1 MTLLAMERIKLVSTR
16 SPWWCTAAA
25 LALVIGMT
33 VMLAATADGPLHIGM
48 TGFFLQ
54 FGVMVMLVM
63 AAVSVTTEYRY
74 STIRTTFQA
83 VPNRTAALLAKTAV
97 VAFVSGLV
105 GVAASFGAWATA
117 WLIRPGP
124 DLAITTGD
132 EWRAVAGAGLV
143 FALAAVLA
151 VAVGIIVRHTAGAV
165 ALLLVWALL
174 AESII
179 GLLPNV
185 GEAIQRWLPFVNANH
200 FLSAGLI
207 EPGEDGPPIPTDMPF
222 GPWGSLAYLAVLAA
236 GLLVVALVVAN
247 RRDA

>member
-16 SPWWCTAAA
+16 SPWWCTASA

-33 VMLAATADGPLHIGM
+33 VMLAATSDGPIQIGM

-97 VAFVSGLV
+97 VGFVSGLV
-105 GVAASFGAWATA
+105 GLAASFGAWGTA
-117 WLIRPGP
+117 WLIRPES
-124 DLAITTGD
+124 DLAITTAD

-151 VAVGIIVRHTAGAV
+151 VAVGIMVRHTAGAV
-165 ALLLVWALL
+165 ALLLVWALC
-174 AESII
+174 SRTS
-179 GLLPNV
+179 G
-185 GEAIQRWLPFVNANH
+185 
-200 FLSAGLI
+200 
-207 EPGEDGPPIPTDMPF
+207 
-222 GPWGSLAYLAVLAA
+222 
-236 GLLVVALVVAN
+236 
-247 RRDA
+247 RRSSGGFRS